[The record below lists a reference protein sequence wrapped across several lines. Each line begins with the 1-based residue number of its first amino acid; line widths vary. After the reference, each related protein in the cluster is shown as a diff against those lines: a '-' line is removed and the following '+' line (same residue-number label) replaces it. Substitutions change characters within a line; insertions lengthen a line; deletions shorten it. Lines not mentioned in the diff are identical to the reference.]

1 MCVARKVHSIC
12 QSSASPVSYLVYTR
26 SSSIIFFLRALLS
39 SLRAYTCV
47 SKRALL
53 FFSSS
58 ASSLFL
64 SSYTSLTP
72 NRSQSVLSPN
82 LVRESHSSL
91 SPGGIA
97 RKQARI
103 GSERVQNREAAY
115 FRLAC
120 PSMESCD
127 ALCVTCFRLVSI
139 AHHLLGQCST
149 MDLIGHSS
157 ST

>member
-1 MCVARKVHSIC
+1 MCRP
-12 QSSASPVSYLVYTR
+12 QSTLYLPKQRQSRVIPRIYTLVLYN
-26 SSSIIFFLRALLS
+26 ILPPCS

-139 AHHLLGQCST
+139 AHHLLGQCSA
-149 MDLIGHSS
+149 MDLIDHSS